1 MSEENILWLYVS
13 VNDKFFV
20 NIVNSLTNLLDN

>member
-20 NIVNSLTNLLDN
+20 NIVNSLTNLFDN